1 MASFDEFINSI
12 IADGNKVKFF
22 ELFCIPL
29 RNTKTSLKSSGGT
42 HGTCL
47 ILALSTF
54 SFICISSQSFALEK
68 GLVLTEKLQRLMP
81 QLENSAH
88 LKITEEKTGAKIE
101 SYPHIF
107 SLITIGSIVFG
118 ISNFSQETGSTS
130 EAKSVPPENE
140 NANDVEKSTP
150 LEEPVDDGIAE
161 ELDEIL
167 PMQPINGEVGL
178 GSYRNTAEGNFLT
191 EYNYNSMLSSINPL
205 SLNDYGY
212 TGSGIN
218 VSVVDTGVDAR
229 HQEFDDKI
237 ILGYDFGGSSSGF
250 QGDEVKH
257 GTHVASIIVGERDEA
272 GMRGV
277 AYDASL
283 FSYKLSDDTGA
294 AIAITTDASTAAVF
308 NQHITDNIKVSN
320 NSWGTDTKVTALS
333 SSSVLSDFAQ
343 TRAVIKAAQNNG
355 TLFVFSAGN
364 NGYTEV
370 TSIGGL
376 PYHDPMIAEAWLV
389 VVAVDSK
396 LTETGYTNNCGVAA
410 DFCVAAPGGGDNQ
423 STEGILAAEA
433 NTTDGYIRYS
443 GTSMAAP
450 HVSGVAAALMQKFPN
465 LTPAQIATR
474 IKSTAS
480 LESLTGYNGETLEAD
495 GETVMSAIF
504 GYGYVN
510 SEAAS
515 SQIGNFL
522 YAQGNNL
529 DGARDL
535 SSNKVALPAGLNAL
549 SLSKIMSTDFIVF
562 DSFDGAVFTVSGAEV
577 FEQNGMT
584 FVPLI
589 KTQPTQSGLTDNALF
604 LTSTEN
610 AHKISDNVVLS
621 FSSGGH
627 FDTLASHWEGKAN
640 LFQMSPHDTTSPK
653 MRLEALSKYEGFDFS
668 YFATV
673 AADFDGDHQTDYSEI
688 GVSLKQSLQSKTDL
702 LASISFANAPLAIGF
717 DGIELVAQSTKMQ
730 LGLIKNMNDG
740 LDMFMRYE
748 QTHLQDVSATHASFG
763 SEDLKADSIL
773 LGLEK
778 TTDSETWVVGAK
790 TNYDY
795 SAGEISLFSPAG
807 MNPNGEVFFDQKRF
821 EVEADRKLKPFLSY
835 SVSFQ
840 NSSVG
845 LGLVSTDFEK
855 PELEALQFNYAY
867 FF

>member
-1 MASFDEFINSI
+1 MRNVYVVILLSLTFKTNFLNASALGCNFKDSI
-12 IADGNKVKFF
+12 HETHLESV
-22 ELFCIPL
+22 
-29 RNTKTSLKSSGGT
+29 TST
-42 HGTCL
+42 
-47 ILALSTF
+47 
-54 SFICISSQSFALEK
+54 LEK
-68 GLVLTEKLQRLMP
+68 AKESILTPGEQIQVDDKDI
-81 QLENSAH
+81 NCSFSAEAD
-88 LKITEEKTGAKIE
+88 TEESKKLTKSVNAQAALPTKNKTQTDNLEASPQE
-101 SYPHIF
+101 DPDE
-107 SLITIGSIVFG
+107 TIGSEIKT
-118 ISNFSQETGSTS
+118 IS
-130 EAKSVPPENE
+130 
-140 NANDVEKSTP
+140 
-150 LEEPVDDGIAE
+150 LIA
-161 ELDEIL
+161 LGTLAITKRDNSAL
-167 PMQPINGEVGL
+167 RL

-191 EYNYNSMLSSINPL
+191 EYNYNTMLSSINPL

-212 TGSGIN
+212 AGSGIN
-218 VSVVDTGVDAR
+218 VAVVDSGIDAS

-257 GTHVASIIVGERDEA
+257 GTHVASIIAGDRDEI

-294 AIAITTDASTAAVF
+294 LIATATDASTAAVF
-308 NQHITDNIKVSN
+308 NQHITDNIRVSN
-320 NSWGTDTKVTALS
+320 NSWGVTTSVTALS
-333 SSSVLSDFAQ
+333 TPTALALTTQS
-343 TRAVIKAAQNNG
+343 RAAIKAAQANG

-364 NGYTEV
+364 SGNLQPSV
-370 TSIGGL
+370 TGAL
-376 PYHDPMIAEAWLV
+376 PYHDSELAASWLV
-389 VVAVDSK
+389 VVAVDSS
-396 LTETGYTNNCGVAA
+396 LNEPLYTNRCGVAA
-410 DFCVAAPGGGDNQ
+410 DFCVAAPGGGGGTD
-423 STEGILAAEA
+423 GILAAEA

-450 HVSGVAAALMQKFPN
+450 HVSGLAAALMQKFPN

-480 LESLTGYNGETLEAD
+480 LSELTGSFGETLEAD
-495 GETVMSAIF
+495 GETAMSAIF
-504 GYGYVN
+504 GHGYVN

-535 SSNKVALPAGLNAL
+535 SASKVALPAGLNAL

-577 FEQNGMT
+577 FEQKSMA

-589 KTQPTQSGLTDNALF
+589 KTQPTQSDLTDNALF

-627 FDTLASHWEGKAN
+627 FDTLDSHWEGKAN
-640 LFQMSPHDTTSPK
+640 LFQMSPHDTASPK
-653 MRLEALSKYEGFDFS
+653 MRLEALSKYEGFDLA

-673 AADFDGDHQTDYSEI
+673 AADFDGGHQTDYSEI

-702 LASISFANAPLAIGF
+702 LASISLANAPLAIGF
-717 DGIELVAQSTKMQ
+717 DGSELAAQSTKMQ
-730 LGLIKNMNDG
+730 LGLIKNMSDR
-740 LDMFMRYE
+740 LDVFMRYE
-748 QTHLQDVSATHASFG
+748 QTHLQDVSATNASFG

-807 MNPNGEVFFDQKRF
+807 MTPNGEVFFDQKRF
-821 EVEADRKLKPFLSY
+821 EVEADRKFKPFLSY
-835 SVSFQ
+835 SVPFQ

-845 LGLVSTDFEK
+845 LGLVATDFEK

>member
-1 MASFDEFINSI
+1 MSKKLTA
-12 IADGNKVKFF
+12 
-22 ELFCIPL
+22 L
-29 RNTKTSLKSSGGT
+29 
-42 HGTCL
+42 L
-47 ILALSTF
+47 ISV
-54 SFICISSQSFALEK
+54 SCISNPCFALETPEK
-68 GLVLTEKLQRLMP
+68 NLASTEMQAETVSDETNAAEPKN
-81 QLENSAH
+81 LEASAQ
-88 LKITEEKTGAKIE
+88 EESDE
-101 SYPHIF
+101 
-107 SLITIGSIVFG
+107 TIGSEVKAL
-118 ISNFSQETGSTS
+118 S
-130 EAKSVPPENE
+130 
-140 NANDVEKSTP
+140 
-150 LEEPVDDGIAE
+150 LIAMGVVAITQRNNSA
-161 ELDEIL
+161 LR
-167 PMQPINGEVGL
+167 L
-178 GSYRNTAEGNFLT
+178 GSYRNTAEGNFFT
-191 EYNYNSMLSSINPL
+191 EYNYNTMLSSINPL

-212 TGSGIN
+212 AGSGIN
-218 VSVVDTGVDAR
+218 VAVVDTGIDAN
-229 HQEFDDKI
+229 HQEFDGKTI
-237 ILGYDFGGSSSGF
+237 KGVDFGISPTSYDR
-250 QGDEVKH
+250 DENGH
-257 GTHVASIIVGERDEA
+257 GTHVASIIAGERDEI

-277 AYDASL
+277 AYDANL
-283 FSYKLSDDTGA
+283 FSYKVDSDGDISLEGVSTDTQLA
-294 AIAITTDASTAAVF
+294 TLFD
-308 NQHITDNIKVSN
+308 QHVTDNIKVSN
-320 NSWGTDTKVTALS
+320 NSWGSSTFVTALS
-333 SSSVLSDFAQ
+333 TSATMALTTQS
-343 TRAVIKAAQNNG
+343 RAAIKAAQANG

-364 NGYTEV
+364 SGNLQPSV
-370 TSIGGL
+370 TGAL
-376 PYHDPMIAEAWLV
+376 PYHDSELAASWLV
-389 VVAVDSK
+389 VVAVDSS
-396 LTETGYTNNCGVAA
+396 LNETNYTNRCGVAA
-410 DFCVAAPGGGDNQ
+410 DFCIAAPGGGDSP
-423 STEGILAAEA
+423 STDGILAAEA
-433 NTTDGYIRYS
+433 NTTNGYIRYS

-450 HVSGVAAALMQKFPN
+450 HISGLAAALMQKFPN

-495 GETVMSAIF
+495 GETALSAIF
-504 GYGYVN
+504 GHGYVN

-535 SSNKVALPAGLNAL
+535 SSSKVALPAGLNAL

-577 FEQNGMT
+577 FEQNGMA

-589 KTQPTQSGLTDNALF
+589 KTQPTRTRLTDNALF

-640 LFQMSPHDTTSPK
+640 LFQMSPHDTASPK
-653 MRLEALSKYEGFDFS
+653 MRLEALSKHEGFDLA

-673 AADFDGDHQTDYSEI
+673 AADFDGGHQTDYSEI

-717 DGIELVAQSTKMQ
+717 DGGELAAQSTKMQ
-730 LGLIKNMNDG
+730 LGLIKNMSEGIDA
-740 LDMFMRYE
+740 FMRYE

-763 SEDLKADSIL
+763 SEGLQADSIL

-778 TTDSETWVVGAK
+778 TTDSKAWVVGAK
-790 TNYDY
+790 THYDY

-807 MNPNGEVFFDQKRF
+807 MAPNGEVFFDQKRF

-835 SVSFQ
+835 SVPFQ
-840 NSSVG
+840 NSSLG
-845 LGLVSTDFEK
+845 LGLVATDFEK

>member
-1 MASFDEFINSI
+1 MSKKLTA
-12 IADGNKVKFF
+12 
-22 ELFCIPL
+22 L
-29 RNTKTSLKSSGGT
+29 
-42 HGTCL
+42 L
-47 ILALSTF
+47 ISV
-54 SFICISSQSFALEK
+54 SCISNHCFALETPEQN
-68 GLVLTEKLQRLMP
+68 LAS
-81 QLENSAH
+81 LETQAETVSDETKAAEPKNLEASGQ
-88 LKITEEKTGAKIE
+88 EETGEAIGSEVKTL
-101 SYPHIF
+101 
-107 SLITIGSIVFG
+107 SLIAMGAVAIAQR
-118 ISNFSQETGSTS
+118 N
-130 EAKSVPPENE
+130 KS
-140 NANDVEKSTP
+140 A
-150 LEEPVDDGIAE
+150 LR
-161 ELDEIL
+161 
-167 PMQPINGEVGL
+167 L

-212 TGSGIN
+212 AGSGIN
-218 VSVVDTGVDAR
+218 VAVVDTGIDAN
-229 HQEFDDKI
+229 HQEFDGKTI
-237 ILGYDFGGSSSGF
+237 KGVDFGISPTSYDK
-250 QGDEVKH
+250 DENGH
-257 GTHVASIIVGERDEA
+257 GTHVASIIAGERDEI

-277 AYDASL
+277 AYDANL
-283 FSYKLSDDTGA
+283 FSYKVDSDGDSSLEGVSTDTQLA
-294 AIAITTDASTAAVF
+294 TLFD
-308 NQHITDNIKVSN
+308 QHVTDNIKVSN
-320 NSWGTDTKVTALS
+320 NSWGSSTSVTALS
-333 SSSVLSDFAQ
+333 TSATLALTTQS
-343 TRAVIKAAQNNG
+343 RAAIKAAQANG

-364 NGYTEV
+364 SGNLQPSV
-370 TSIGGL
+370 TGAL
-376 PYHDPMIAEAWLV
+376 PYHDSELAASWLV
-389 VVAVDSK
+389 VVAVDSS
-396 LTETGYTNNCGVAA
+396 LNETNYTNRCGVAA
-410 DFCVAAPGGGDNQ
+410 DFCIAAPGGGDSQ
-423 STEGILAAEA
+423 STDGILAAEA

-450 HVSGVAAALMQKFPN
+450 HVSGLAAALMQKFPN

-480 LESLTGYNGETLEAD
+480 LSELTGSFGETLEAD
-495 GETVMSAIF
+495 GETAMSAIF
-504 GYGYVN
+504 GHGYVN

-535 SSNKVALPAGLNAL
+535 SASKVALPAGLNAL

-577 FEQNGMT
+577 FEQNGMA

-589 KTQPTQSGLTDNALF
+589 KTQPTRTRLTDNALF

-653 MRLEALSKYEGFDFS
+653 MRLEALSKYEGFDLA

-807 MNPNGEVFFDQKRF
+807 MTPNGEVFFDQKRF

-835 SVSFQ
+835 SVPFQ

-845 LGLVSTDFEK
+845 LGLVATDFEK